1 MSELC
6 NRGVSAMALRVIPEG
21 PTVASARVE
30 ASNVRGAGARRGA
43 AMLAAAPAVDP
54 ISRGMP

>member
-1 MSELC
+1 
-6 NRGVSAMALRVIPEG
+6 MALRVIPEG